1 MNCKHSEI
9 RGTTTKYYYCKIK
22 NKAVDDSKCKNCI
35 IMKLSNLP
43 DIFGKIFGKGFRK

>member
-22 NKAVDDSKCKNCI
+22 NKAVDDSKCKKCM
-35 IMKLSNLP
+35 MKLPDLP
-43 DIFGKIFGKGFRK
+43 ERI